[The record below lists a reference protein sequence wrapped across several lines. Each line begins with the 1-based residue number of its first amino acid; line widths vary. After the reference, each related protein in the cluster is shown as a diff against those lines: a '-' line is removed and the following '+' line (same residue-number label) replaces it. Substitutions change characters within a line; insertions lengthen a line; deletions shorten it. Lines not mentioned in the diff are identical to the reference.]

1 MFSMGDSDILLCP
14 NLVKLTLFSLM
25 LSLGVTLRLEQVLLL
40 WQRPGLLNRSI
51 LAIVVAVPMLVVLV
65 VFSFRLPQEVEIGL
79 ILTAIAPGTSLTL
92 CLPKHNRAQS
102 YAISLQATVSLL
114 AVITVPLTIAIL
126 QEFFPPEAQISPL
139 TIMQQLAVAQLL
151 PLMVGITVRY
161 CWSEFADNLETRIS
175 QAANI
180 LLCILILWVLAQQL
194 DAVLQIGLLPLIVIG
209 LLALLSLWI
218 GHFLGGREPST
229 RITLAT
235 TTATHSAA
243 LALFIAI
250 LNLPHLSV
258 SPVIA
263 VYVLVSGALTITYLV
278 WDIKAYIP

>member
-1 MFSMGDSDILLCP
+1 MGDSTTLLCS

-25 LSLGVTLRLEQVLLL
+25 LSLGVTLRLEPVLLL

-51 LAIVVAVPMLVVLV
+51 LATVVVVPLLVVLV

-92 CLPKHNRAQS
+92 HPLKHNRAQS
-102 YAISLQATVSLL
+102 YGIALQATVSLL

-139 TIMQQLAVAQLL
+139 TVVQQLAVAQLL
-151 PLMVGITVRY
+151 PLMLGMTVRY
-161 CWSEFADNLETRIS
+161 CWSEFADNLETLLG
-175 QAANI
+175 QAANV

-194 DAVLQIGLLPLIVIG
+194 DAVLQIGLFPLIVIV
-209 LLALLSLWI
+209 LLALVSLWI
-218 GHFLGGREPST
+218 GHFLGGREAST
-229 RITLAT
+229 RVILAT
-235 TTATHSAA
+235 ITTTHSTA

-258 SPVIA
+258 SPAIA
-263 VYVLVSGALTITYLV
+263 VYVLVSSALTIAYLTWHV
-278 WDIKAYIP
+278 AAQMP